1 MNTFPKFSLAL
12 LAVLMAVFGIHLG
25 VLYLL
30 EKPLFDNQIVTAYL
44 MNYFLAIF
52 IYLMLYLLK
61 DKMTAHLG
69 FLYMGGSFVKFILFF
84 IFFYPS
90 YKMDGTL
97 DSLEFGAFFIPYVF
111 SLIFETLGVINF
123 LKK

>member
-1 MNTFPKFSLAL
+1 MNTFLKFSLVL
-12 LAVLMAVFGIHLG
+12 LAVLLVVFGLHLG

-30 EKPLFDNQIVTAYL
+30 DQPLLENKILAAYL

-61 DKMTAHLG
+61 EKMTAHLG

-84 IFFYPS
+84 IFFYPA

-97 DSLEFGAFFIPYVF
+97 SSLEFGAFFVPYVF

>member
-1 MNTFPKFSLAL
+1 MNTFLKFSLVL
-12 LAVLMAVFGIHLG
+12 LAVLLVVFGLHLG
-25 VLYLL
+25 VLHLLDQPLL
-30 EKPLFDNQIVTAYL
+30 ENKILAAYL

-61 DKMTAHLG
+61 EKMTAHLG

-84 IFFYPS
+84 IFFYPA

-97 DSLEFGAFFIPYVF
+97 SSLEFGAFFVPYVF

>member
-1 MNTFPKFSLAL
+1 MNTFLKFSLVL
-12 LAVLMAVFGIHLG
+12 LAVLLTVFGLHLG

-30 EKPLFDNQIVTAYL
+30 DQPLLDNKILAAYL

-61 DKMTAHLG
+61 EKMTAHLG

-84 IFFYPS
+84 IFFYPA

-97 DSLEFGAFFIPYVF
+97 SSLEFGAFFVPYVF

>member
-1 MNTFPKFSLAL
+1 MNTFLKFSLVL
-12 LAVLMAVFGIHLG
+12 LAVLLVVFGLHLG

-30 EKPLFDNQIVTAYL
+30 DQPLLDNKILAAYL

-61 DKMTAHLG
+61 EKMTAHLG

-84 IFFYPS
+84 IFFYPA

-97 DSLEFGAFFIPYVF
+97 SSLEFGAFFVPYVF

>member
-1 MNTFPKFSLAL
+1 MNTFLKFSLVL
-12 LAVLMAVFGIHLG
+12 LAVLLLVFGLHLG

-30 EKPLFDNQIVTAYL
+30 DQPLLDNKILAAYL

-61 DKMTAHLG
+61 EKMTAHLG

-84 IFFYPS
+84 IFFYPA

-97 DSLEFGAFFIPYVF
+97 SSLEFGAFFVPYVF